1 MPTVRELRHVCINAG
16 LVVPAKTRKPELE
29 RIVRMLEFAPIP
41 LITQLIQQA
50 QSQQIR
56 REPIFDDI
64 MAETTGVTW
73 GAILKQMEDG
83 TFRLPVSTNSHGRFR
98 WLTSPLWFDHTSG
111 QIIGRFRQELIRDM
125 GLDSAKSNPA
135 YFADHLT
142 RVKNTAVATTFPNLD
157 NSCVLVVP
165 MPHKNKDYAT
175 LYDFVQTASHSVQ
188 TGFWHE
194 VGGAIRS
201 LVLRHP
207 GDKIWVSTH
216 GYGVPYLHVRV
227 CRQPKYYPHGHP
239 FTE

>member
-1 MPTVRELRHVCINAG
+1 
-16 LVVPAKTRKPELE
+16 
-29 RIVRMLEFAPIP
+29 
-41 LITQLIQQA
+41 
-50 QSQQIR
+50 
-56 REPIFDDI
+56 
-64 MAETTGVTW
+64 
-73 GAILKQMEDG
+73 
-83 TFRLPVSTNSHGRFR
+83 
-98 WLTSPLWFDHTSG
+98 
-111 QIIGRFRQELIRDM
+111 M

-135 YFADHLT
+135 SFADHLT
-142 RVKNTAVATTFPNLD
+142 PVKKTT
-157 NSCVLVVP
+157 VLVVP
-165 MPHKNKDYAT
+165 MPHKNKDYVDYDT
-175 LYDFVQTASHSVQ
+175 LYYFVQTTSHSVQ